1 MDPTEEQQELMRIW
15 VSALRLSEKRPRQA
29 ALLLSG
35 LGARAFIGTEAGDPK
50 ELVDLI
56 YRIQRDCEVDR

>member
-1 MDPTEEQQELMRIW
+1 MDEAEEQQELMRIW
-15 VSALRLSEKRPRQA
+15 VSALRLSAKNSRRST
-29 ALLLSG
+29 LLLVG
-35 LGARAFIGTEAGDPK
+35 LGARGFIQTEQGDPK